1 MRNLKTTIA
10 MAVLGATALLAAR
23 PALADDPDPRLYRK
37 CTVCG
42 WTVQTTG
49 VAPCDGDP
57 GNTCITYTVTGT
69 GVPDHLGVFLRA
81 EAGIPLSTS
90 PSSTT
95 TNPTTCSGDS
105 VFGLGSPLLCH
116 ERLIHFSNRTALATT
131 FTLKVAGK
139 RNPIIT
145 SVVVRKGYSQC
156 AYPIEGIGLEVPP
169 PPASCVNNCGNF
181 SPKQSVRKTEKFN
194 FEGCIM
200 QFDYDADGSVP
211 AGGFTVYPDPTVSPA
226 PACTGSTGPISD
238 ILVQSS
244 AVTGTN
250 GLGTFGDGWLS
261 SGSNSCST
269 RMVGGTYYTVCR

>member
-1 MRNLKTTIA
+1 MRNANTLSVL
-10 MAVLGATALLAAR
+10 AVTAAAALLAAA
-23 PALADDPDPRLYRK
+23 PAMAHDPDPREYRR

-57 GNTCITYTVTGT
+57 DNTCITYTVTGA

-81 EAGIPLSTS
+81 EAGLPLSTS

-116 ERLIHFSNRTALATT
+116 ERVIHFSNRTALATT

-139 RNPIIT
+139 RNPIVT
-145 SVVVRKGYSQC
+145 TLVVKKGSSQC
-156 AYPIEGIGLEVPP
+156 AYPIEGIGFEVPP

-200 QFDYDADGSVP
+200 QFDYDADGSIP
-211 AGGFTVYPDPTVSPA
+211 AGGFTVYPDPTVNPA
-226 PACTGSTGPISD
+226 PVCTPTTGSISD
-238 ILVQSS
+238 IVVQ
-244 AVTGTN
+244 TGA
-250 GLGTFGDGWLS
+250 GTFGDGWLS
-261 SGSNSCST
+261 SGSDSCST